1 MNQMHNELLESQTF
15 EPSVSETSQ
24 VGRVIS
30 NAKLKKLQHVN
41 SFIFTALGL
50 TGIAVGVYRALFVEA
65 LSMLTIGIFLTF
77 FVLIGL
83 GITAGF
89 HRHFT
94 HRSFKAK
101 PAVRAALAILGCMA
115 GQGPVVFWVALHRM
129 HHEYAD
135 KEGDPHSPNLSGTSV
150 AQKAAGLWHAYL
162 GWTVKHEVPNANFYA
177 RDILRDPLIMA
188 INRQYYVWVL
198 IGLLLPA
205 AVGGVLSQSVSG
217 AIDGF
222 VWGGLI
228 RMFAVHN
235 IIWWITSFAHVFGK
249 RDFESRDKS
258 TNSGWIALPT
268 LGESWHNNHHAFP
281 AAAILWFRWWQ
292 VDIAGGTIRLLEIL
306 GLAWDVRRPSAS
318 DLERKRIT
326 KAAATNL

>member
-1 MNQMHNELLESQTF
+1 MNQMHNEILESQTF
-15 EPSVSETSQ
+15 EPSASETSQ

-177 RDILRDPLIMA
+177 RDILRDPLVMA

-198 IGLLLPA
+198 LGLLLPA
-205 AVGGVLSQSVSG
+205 VVGGVLSQSVSG

-292 VDIAGGTIRLLEIL
+292 VDIAGGTIRLLELL

>member
-1 MNQMHNELLESQTF
+1 MNQMHNEILESQTF
-15 EPSVSETSQ
+15 EPSASETSQ

-198 IGLLLPA
+198 LGLLLPA
-205 AVGGVLSQSVSG
+205 VVGGVLSQSVSG

-292 VDIAGGTIRLLEIL
+292 VDIAGGTIRLLELL

>member
-1 MNQMHNELLESQTF
+1 MSQMHNEILESQTF
-15 EPSVSETSQ
+15 EPSASETSK

-41 SFIFTALGL
+41 SFVFTALGL

-94 HRSFKAK
+94 HRSFKAT

-135 KEGDPHSPNLSGTSV
+135 KEGDPHSPNLSGNSV

-198 IGLLLPA
+198 LGLLLPT
-205 AVGGVLSQSVSG
+205 AVGGILSQSVSG

-222 VWGGLI
+222 IWGGLI

-249 RDFESRDKS
+249 RDFDSRDRS

-292 VDIAGGTIRLLEIL
+292 VDIAGGAIRLLEIL

>member
-1 MNQMHNELLESQTF
+1 MSDTTNDILESQTF
-15 EPSVSETSQ
+15 EPRAGETSQ
-24 VGRVIS
+24 VGRLIR
-30 NAKLKKLQHVN
+30 NDKLKKLQHVN
-41 SFIFTALGL
+41 SFLFTALGL
-50 TGIAVGVYRALFVEA
+50 GGVAAGIYRALYVQPLTLA
-65 LSMLTIGIFLTF
+65 TIGIFLSF

-101 PAVRAALAILGCMA
+101 PAVRVALAVLGCMA

-135 KEGDPHSPNLSGTSV
+135 KEGDPHSPNLAGSSV
-150 AQKAAGLWHAYL
+150 LQKAAGLWHAYL
-162 GWTVKHEVPNANFYA
+162 GWTIKHEVPNANFYA

-188 INRQYYVWVL
+188 VNRQYYLWIL

-205 AVGGVLSQSVSG
+205 AIGGAITHNMAG

-222 VWGGLI
+222 VWGGLV

-235 IIWWITSFAHVFGK
+235 IIWWITSFAHVFGR
-249 RDFESRDKS
+249 RDFESRDRS

-306 GLAWDVRRPSAS
+306 GLAWDVRRPSPS
-318 DLERKRIT
+318 ELERKRIT
-326 KAAATNL
+326 KAAAQNL